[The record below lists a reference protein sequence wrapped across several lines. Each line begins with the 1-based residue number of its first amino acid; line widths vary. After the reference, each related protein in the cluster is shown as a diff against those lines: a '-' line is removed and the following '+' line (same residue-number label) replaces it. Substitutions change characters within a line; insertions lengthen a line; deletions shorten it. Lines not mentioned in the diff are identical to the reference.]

1 MLIITLLSGWCLVDI
16 LKMKFDQELWK
27 NLWYDQNK
35 LLWYLVSWTQ
45 PSGPLSLWQCF
56 MVMDLINS
64 PHLHTCNAARNIS
77 FSYSNIL
84 RFFTTSETFWS
95 LSTSKS
101 SSVLIRTVSSIWF
114 ISKKLRITIGIRL
127 VVWTNYYLR
136 WFTKRTQ
143 AGRFSNICSYQK
155 LWNVFNLSK

>member
-1 MLIITLLSGWCLVDI
+1 MFGRDFEVDAWSI
-16 LKMKFDQELWK
+16 FWRWNFIKICGRTCDMTKISYFGI
-27 NLWYDQNK
+27 
-35 LLWYLVSWTQ
+35 LVSWTQ
-45 PSGPLSLWQCF
+45 PSGPLCLWQCF
-56 MVMDLINS
+56 MAMDLITS
-64 PHLHTCNAARNIS
+64 LHLHTCNAARNIS
-77 FSYSNIL
+77 FSYSNIS

-95 LSTSKS
+95 LSTSNS

-155 LWNVFNLSK
+155 LSKVFDLSK